1 MYIYIGMDDSSTEV
15 RQLLSALMEKA
26 ILAEEQGID
35 KAGDREISMALFG
48 LQRMGSKQTKNLKRF
63 KPEDN
68 KKEILGIYKN
78 VCIFV
83 YI

>member
-1 MYIYIGMDDSSTEV
+1 MDDSSTEV
-15 RQLLSALMEKA
+15 RQLLSALMDKA

-68 KKEILGIYKN
+68 KKEILGIYEHIR
-78 VCIFV
+78 IFI
-83 YI
+83 YISIYICK